1 MMAGDLGVNLSV
13 ISDYHG
19 AKDPD
24 ELIQKSEKLWQEAVQ
39 NPRPA
44 VDWLLDKYEE
54 NLDLRTGVGKR
65 EYADVAMK
73 LLRNVPHAVE
83 RKHYEQQVARKL
95 DCSVEDLHEQK
106 IVEAPKRLKKVESE
120 GEIDALQGIKDS
132 LQAIVLYGGVTEIK
146 GVEVTENEVKMAE
159 LELVYDARYQE
170 WTKEA
175 LEAEARELLR
185 RLKAEQVKAE
195 VEKLNEELEKLGESE
210 EDQARQEEI
219 LKKIMVLKRG

>member
-185 RLKAEQVKAE
+185 RLKAEQAKAE

-219 LKKIMVLKRG
+219 LKKIMVLKKG